1 MKNSLCIM
9 SEQRKALV
17 AKLVDAADSKSA
29 GFKPVP
35 VRVRPRA
42 PSVNNEDVNLRFF
55 ILMEN
60 KKRCCHRFNVYK
72 HQEQT
77 CQQPEYLNRQII
89 ARQDVYE

>member
-1 MKNSLCIM
+1 M

-55 ILMEN
+55 VFQWKIKNGVATVLTFTSIKN
-60 KKRCCHRFNVYK
+60 KLANN
-72 HQEQT
+72 QNT
-77 CQQPEYLNRQII
+77 
-89 ARQDVYE
+89 